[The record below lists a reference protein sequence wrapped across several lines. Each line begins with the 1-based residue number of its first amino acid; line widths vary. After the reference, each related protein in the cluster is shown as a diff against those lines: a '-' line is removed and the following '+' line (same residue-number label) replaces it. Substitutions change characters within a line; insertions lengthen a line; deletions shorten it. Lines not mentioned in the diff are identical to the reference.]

1 MHHTGSPDCRRAAA
15 KWKVPTCPRDGACI
29 SKPQPELYIKLTDNP
44 GEAPDMPVRASRY
57 IYVKKGTRIKPVQVL
72 AVISVFIKIY
82 LP

>member
-1 MHHTGSPDCRRAAA
+1 MRYTGRHRLHPPSG
-15 KWKVPTCPRDGACI
+15 KMDGAYR

-44 GEAPDMPVRASRY
+44 GEAPGMPVGASRY
-57 IYVKKGTRIKPVQVL
+57 IYVKKGTRIRPVQVL